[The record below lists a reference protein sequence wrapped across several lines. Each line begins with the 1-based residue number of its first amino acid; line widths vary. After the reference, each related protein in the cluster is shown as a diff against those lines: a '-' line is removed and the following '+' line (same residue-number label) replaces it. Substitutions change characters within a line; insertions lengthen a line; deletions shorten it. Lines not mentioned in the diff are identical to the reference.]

1 MFIAEGTSD
10 SARLI
15 CGKPVSRSKNVK
27 KSGTLFITAPEWRNT
42 EDTNMGMTFD
52 TGGGGGD
59 YKRLESGTYAAVCNL
74 LADIGLQP
82 GSVKFPTP
90 KHMVVIRF
98 EVPSERLEYEIDGV
112 KKEGPMTIYG
122 RYTASMNE
130 KANLRKLLE
139 SWRGKKFTDDEARN
153 FDIAKLLGVP
163 CLLTVTE
170 STGNDGKTY
179 SNIGNCSP
187 LVKGMEVPKAENE
200 LLLYT
205 ADNHDQ
211 FDKLPKWIQDKIDTK
226 VISDEEYDKRADAK
240 PSVVEDDDIPF

>member
-1 MFIAEGTSD
+1 
-10 SARLI
+10 
-15 CGKPVSRSKNVK
+15 
-27 KSGTLFITAPEWRNT
+27 
-42 EDTNMGMTFD
+42 MGMTFD

-98 EVPSERLEYEIDGV
+98 EVPSERLEYEVDGV

-170 STGNDGKTY
+170 STSDGKTY

-187 LVKGMEVPKAENE
+187 LVKGMEVPKAENT
-200 LLLYT
+200 LILYT

-211 FDKLPKWIQDKIDTK
+211 FDKLPKWIQDKIDTRVDDTPEPNASK
-226 VISDEEYDKRADAK
+226 SSVI
-240 PSVVEDDDIPF
+240 EDDLSDLPF